1 MVCNRYQM
9 VLWSAVFLVA
19 VGCGAAE
26 KQETVPNAK
35 REAAKDAEPQAE
47 VATDPQPQEREIDAE
62 PRVARRDDA
71 VKQAAAEAPVNQ
83 PAPQRRTVF
92 YRLDAS
98 GPAVM
103 PKVLLSKS
111 HEALCK
117 LKVGD
122 AMPAIELPV
131 VGSNER
137 KKLSDFFG
145 KKATVVL
152 FWKGDRRMAREA
164 LADLGPD
171 VVELFGDTGVAV
183 VGIAVNE

>member
-1 MVCNRYQM
+1 MERINCQAIFWSV
-9 VLWSAVFLVA
+9 VLLSA
-19 VGCGAAE
+19 VGCGSSE
-26 KQETVPNAK
+26 KPAPV
-35 REAAKDAEPQAE
+35 PQA
-47 VATDPQPQEREIDAE
+47 ATPQDAKEAKQQADAASDPQPSADFADAAR
-62 PRVARRDDA
+62 PRVAKRDDA
-71 VKQAAAEAPVNQ
+71 VKQAAAEAPANQ

-103 PKVLLSKS
+103 PKVVLSKN

-122 AMPAIELPV
+122 VLPSIELPV

-137 KKLSDFFG
+137 KKLGDLFG

-171 VVELFGDTGVAV
+171 V
-183 VGIAVNE
+183 